1 MRVGIIGAG
10 QLGRMLT
17 LAGYRL
23 GIRCVFLDP
32 DADSSGGQVGP
43 VIVGAIDDA
52 HRLREL
58 ADQIDVLTFDIENV
72 SVELL
77 ETLEATTPICPQPAA
92 LAVAQDRLSEKQLF
106 EAIGVAAAPYVAV
119 RSSDDLATV
128 GAQLGWPVV
137 LKARRLGYDG
147 RGQRIVRAAEELE
160 PAWRDLGSVAAIAEA
175 WIEFEREV
183 SLIAARGKDGST
195 VFYPLAEN
203 VHDDGILFSTTAPY
217 ADDDLQREAEAC
229 LDAILKR
236 FDYNGVL
243 AVEFFVADGRLIANE
258 IAPRVHNSG
267 HWTIEGAETS
277 QFENHLRA
285 ILGLPLGSAAAVGHA
300 YMLNLIGEIPDREKL
315 LCIPGL
321 HLHDYGK
328 SPRPLRKLGHCT
340 LVRTNPTDLNE
351 SAAAVRAVVS
361 RS

>member
-10 QLGRMLT
+10 QLGRMLA
-17 LAGYRL
+17 LAGHRL
-23 GIRCVFLDP
+23 GIHCIFLDP

-43 VIVGAIDDA
+43 VVVGAIDDA
-52 HRLREL
+52 QRIREL
-58 ADQIDVLTFDIENV
+58 ANQVDVLTFDIENV

-77 ETLEATTPICPQPAA
+77 EALETTIPIYPRPDA
-92 LAVAQDRLSEKQLF
+92 LAVAQDRLSEKRLF
-106 EAIGVAAAPYVAV
+106 EAIGIATAPYVAV
-119 RSSDDLATV
+119 SSADDFAPV
-128 GAQLGWPVV
+128 GPQLGWPVV

-147 RGQRIVRAAEELE
+147 RGQRIVRTAEELE
-160 PAWRDLGSVAAIAEA
+160 QAWHDLGSVAAIAEA
-175 WIEFEREV
+175 WIDFEREV
-183 SLIAARGKDGST
+183 SLVAARGTDGAT

-203 VHDDGILFSTTAPY
+203 VHDDGILYSTTAPY
-217 ADDDLQREAEAC
+217 VDDELQCEAEVS

-236 FDYNGVL
+236 FDYCGVL
-243 AVEFFVADGRLIANE
+243 TVEFFVADGRLIANE

-285 ILGLPLGSAAAVGHA
+285 ILGLPLGSTVAIGHA
-300 YMLNLIGEIPDREKL
+300 YMINLIGEIPDRTNL
-315 LCIPGL
+315 LRIAGL

-340 LVRTNPTDLNE
+340 LVGTDPADLHG
-351 SAAAVRAVVS
+351 SAAAVRTIVS
-361 RS
+361 QS